1 MKSQFAG
8 LLLVAWT
15 LAVAPPAARAAQVNE
30 VPDGRAPLDA
40 LVYGEWNLSGWDC
53 QALPCPTTPTY
64 QFTTYQP
71 TPLQVTDYQ
80 CVGDRFE
87 VWDNGVLI
95 GTTSAPGP
103 FDDCFDEAQTPDDGW
118 ADPRF
123 SKGTFILP
131 AGDHDIELV
140 VVPGPFV
147 DGSAA
152 IRIEAP
158 ITQEIPTLSGGM
170 LALLALALGGASFL
184 LLRRRARRAS

>member
-15 LAVAPPAARAAQVNE
+15 LAVAPPAAPAAQVNE

-53 QALPCPTTPTY
+53 NLPCALSPTY
-64 QFTTYQP
+64 QFTTYEP

-87 VWDNGVLI
+87 VWDNGVLL
-95 GTTSAPGP
+95 GTTSVPSP
-103 FDDCFDEAQTPDDGW
+103 IDDCATQVNTPDEGW
-118 ADPRF
+118 ADARY
-123 SKGTFILP
+123 SKGTFLLP

-140 VVPGPFV
+140 VLPGSFE
-147 DGSAA
+147 DGTAA
-152 IRIEAP
+152 LRIEAP
-158 ITQEIPTLSGGM
+158 VTQAIPTLSVGM

-184 LLRRRARRAS
+184 LLRRRTRRAS